1 MAEDTVQK
9 FMIGDVEVLRVVEWQ
24 GPLAPA
30 RRLVPDS
37 RPELWRE
44 HEDQLAPGHW
54 QPAEDLAV
62 AALQTW
68 VVRSGGRTVLVDT
81 GVGRDRERPANPR
94 FHRRDGDLPGRLRRA
109 GVDPADV
116 DLVVNT
122 HIHAD
127 HVGWNTR
134 DAGGTWVPT
143 FPNARYLLPAA
154 DDHHFG
160 PEGGYGG
167 GVRVDD
173 RLLYEDSVAPVH
185 RAGQARVWEGEH
197 RIDEHLVLAPAP
209 GHTPGSSVLRVAS
222 RGERAVFVG
231 DLLHSPVQIL
241 RPECS
246 SCFCL
251 DPRQAAA
258 TRRRELERAAAD
270 RALVV
275 PAHFA
280 GAGAVEVRKARDG
293 FTLHRW
299 AA

>member
-1 MAEDTVQK
+1 MEA
-9 FMIGDVEVLRVVEWQ
+9 R
-24 GPLAPA
+24 PLVRRQPHAP
-30 RRLVPDS
+30 
-37 RPELWRE
+37 
-44 HEDQLAPGHW
+44 
-54 QPAEDLAV
+54 
-62 AALQTW
+62 
-68 VVRSGGRTVLVDT
+68 
-81 GVGRDRERPANPR
+81 
-94 FHRRDGDLPGRLRRA
+94 RA
-109 GVDPADV
+109 GHPEPVRGGTAGPDRGDRVAH
-116 DLVVNT
+116 
-122 HIHAD
+122 HIHETSA
-127 HVGWNTR
+127 
-134 DAGGTWVPT
+134 
-143 FPNARYLLPAA
+143 Y
-154 DDHHFG
+154 
-160 PEGGYGG
+160 
-167 GVRVDD
+167 
-173 RLLYEDSVAPVH
+173 S
-185 RAGQARVWEGEH
+185 
-197 RIDEHLVLAPAP
+197 I

-258 TRRRELERAAAD
+258 TRRRELERAAEE